1 MNGKLLRQFWHDPDG
16 SLSNT
21 ISYEYDEEGRI
32 LSESTSNERFWQRV
46 EYIYDSQGRLV
57 MEKSFSDDHPDGNE
71 NAFVYY
77 EYDSEGH
84 CRVSHGYE
92 RNK

>member
-1 MNGKLLRQFWHDPDG
+1 
-16 SLSNT
+16 
-21 ISYEYDEEGRI
+21 
-32 LSESTSNERFWQRV
+32 
-46 EYIYDSQGRLV
+46 